1 MMNLTRRGFLGVST
15 VVAGLGLTAC
25 NNSEKKT
32 DSDNDGKKDT
42 ADVNSV
48 ETVGASEELVKA
60 AKEEGKLVVYGSCE
74 EEYLNAVCTNFKKLY
89 GIDVQAQR
97 LSTGEVAAKIEE
109 ENGHPSADVWF
120 GGTTDPYNV
129 TSSKGLLEQ
138 YEPKNA
144 SHLISDKFKSTN
156 NDWYGIYK
164 GILGIMYDKNELER
178 LKIDPP
184 QDYKDLTDSKYKGLI
199 WSSNYNTAGTAKLI
213 INTVIQK
220 YGHDQGVQYLVDLD
234 KNIAQYTKSGSG
246 PSKAIGTGECTIG
259 LGMLHDGI
267 YQIVDQ
273 EHDNIGL
280 QIPSSGASYEVGA
293 TAIFKGAAH
302 ANAAKLWVEYALSP
316 ACVNLAQEN
325 GSYQFLVIDNAKQP
339 EIATQYGL
347 DPNNVMDYDFEN
359 AKKNTE
365 QYVKDVMEALGGGD
379 NRFKTE

>member
-1 MMNLTRRGFLGVST
+1 MSNLTRRNFFGVSA
-15 VVAGLGLTAC
+15 VVAGLGITAC
-25 NNSEKKT
+25 KKSDSDAGEKKESDTNST
-32 DSDNDGKKDT
+32 D
-42 ADVNSV
+42 A
-48 ETVGASEELVKA
+48 VGAPEELVKA
-60 AKEEGKLVVYGSCE
+60 AKEEGKLIVYGSCE
-74 EEYLNAVCTNFKKLY
+74 EEYLNAVCANFKSLY

-129 TSSKGLLEQ
+129 SSSKGLLEQ

-156 NDWYGIYK
+156 KDWYGIYK
-164 GILGIMYDKNELER
+164 GILGILYDKEELER
-178 LKIDPP
+178 LKLDVP
-184 QDYKDLTDSKYKGLI
+184 QDYKDLIDPKYKGLI

-220 YGHDQGVQYLVDLD
+220 YGHDQGIQYLVDLD

-259 LGMLHDGI
+259 IGMLHDGI

-273 EHDNIGL
+273 EHENVGL

-302 ANAAKLWVEYALSP
+302 PNAAKLWIEYALSP
-316 ACVNLAQEN
+316 ACVDLAQKN
-325 GSYQFLVIDNAKQP
+325 GSYQFLVLDNAKQP
-339 EIATQYGL
+339 EIATEYGL
-347 DPNNVMDYDFEN
+347 DPNNVMDYNFED
-359 AKKNTE
+359 AKKHTE

-379 NRFKTE
+379 SRFKTE

>member
-1 MMNLTRRGFLGVST
+1 MSNLTRRNFFGVSA
-15 VVAGLGLTAC
+15 VVAGLGIAAC
-25 NNSEKKT
+25 KKSDSDAGEKKESDTNST
-32 DSDNDGKKDT
+32 D
-42 ADVNSV
+42 
-48 ETVGASEELVKA
+48 TVGAPEELVKA
-60 AKEEGKLVVYGSCE
+60 AKEEGKLIVYGSCE
-74 EEYLNAVCTNFKKLY
+74 EEYLNAVCANFKSLY

-156 NDWYGIYK
+156 KDWYGIYK
-164 GILGIMYDKNELER
+164 GILGILYDKEELQR
-178 LKIDPP
+178 LKLDVP
-184 QDYKDLTDSKYKGLI
+184 QDYKDLIDPKYKGLI

-220 YGHDQGVQYLVDLD
+220 YGHDQGIQYLVDLD

-246 PSKAIGTGECTIG
+246 PSKAIGAGECTIG
-259 LGMLHDGI
+259 IGMLHDGI

-273 EHDNIGL
+273 EHENVGL

-302 ANAAKLWVEYALSP
+302 PNAAKLWIEYALSP
-316 ACVNLAQEN
+316 ACVDLAQKN
-325 GSYQFLVIDNAKQP
+325 GSYQFLVIDDAKQP
-339 EIATQYGL
+339 EIATEYGL
-347 DPNNVMDYDFEN
+347 DPNNVMDYNFED

-365 QYVKDVMEALGGGD
+365 QYVKDVMQALGGGD
-379 NRFKTE
+379 SRFKTE

>member
-1 MMNLTRRGFLGVST
+1 MSNLTRRNFFGVSA
-15 VVAGLGLTAC
+15 VVAGLGITAC
-25 NNSEKKT
+25 KKSDSDAGEKKESDTNST
-32 DSDNDGKKDT
+32 D
-42 ADVNSV
+42 A
-48 ETVGASEELVKA
+48 VGAPEELVKE
-60 AKEEGKLVVYGSCE
+60 AKEEGKLIVYGSCE
-74 EEYLNAVCTNFKKLY
+74 EEYLNAVCANFKSLY

-129 TSSKGLLEQ
+129 SSSKGLLEQ

-156 NDWYGIYK
+156 KDWYGIYK
-164 GILGIMYDKNELER
+164 GILGILYDKEELER
-178 LKIDPP
+178 LKLDVP
-184 QDYKDLTDSKYKGLI
+184 QDYKDLIDPKYKGLI

-220 YGHDQGVQYLVDLD
+220 YGHDQGIQYLVDLD

-259 LGMLHDGI
+259 IGMLHDGI

-273 EHDNIGL
+273 EHENVGL

-302 ANAAKLWVEYALSP
+302 PNAAKLWVEYALSP
-316 ACVNLAQEN
+316 ACVDLAQKN

-339 EIATQYGL
+339 EIATEYGL
-347 DPNNVMDYDFEN
+347 DPNNVMDYNFED
-359 AKKNTE
+359 AKQHTE

-379 NRFKTE
+379 SRFKTE

>member
-1 MMNLTRRGFLGVST
+1 MSNLTRRNFFGVGA
-15 VVAGLGLTAC
+15 VVAGLGITAC
-25 NNSEKKT
+25 KKS
-32 DSDNDGKKDT
+32 DSDADKKESDT
-42 ADVNSV
+42 NSAD
-48 ETVGASEELVKA
+48 TVGAPEELVKA

-74 EEYLNAVCTNFKKLY
+74 EEYLNAVCSNFKSLY

-129 TSSKGLLEQ
+129 SSSKGLLEQ

-156 NDWYGIYK
+156 KDWYGIYK
-164 GILGIMYDKNELER
+164 GILGILYDKEELKR
-178 LKIDPP
+178 LKLDVP
-184 QDYKDLTDSKYKGLI
+184 QDYKDLIDPKYKGLI

-220 YGHDQGVQYLVDLD
+220 YGHDQGIQYLVDLD

-259 LGMLHDGI
+259 IGMLHDGI

-273 EHDNIGL
+273 EHENVGL

-293 TAIFKGAAH
+293 TAIFKGASH
-302 ANAAKLWVEYALSP
+302 PNAAKLWIEYALSP
-316 ACVNLAQEN
+316 ACVDLAQKN
-325 GSYQFLVIDNAKQP
+325 GSYQFLVLDNAKQP
-339 EIATQYGL
+339 EITTEYGL
-347 DPNNVMDYDFEN
+347 DPNNVMDYNFED

-365 QYVKDVMEALGGGD
+365 QYVKDVMSALGGGD
-379 NRFKTE
+379 SRFKTE

>member
-1 MMNLTRRGFLGVST
+1 MSNLTRRNFFGISA
-15 VVAGLGLTAC
+15 VVAGLGITAC
-25 NNSEKKT
+25 KKSDSDAGEKKESDTNST
-32 DSDNDGKKDT
+32 D
-42 ADVNSV
+42 
-48 ETVGASEELVKA
+48 TVGAPEELVKA
-60 AKEEGKLVVYGSCE
+60 AKEEGKLIVYGSCE
-74 EEYLNAVCTNFKKLY
+74 EEYINAVCANFKSLY

-129 TSSKGLLEQ
+129 SSSKGLLEQ

-156 NDWYGIYK
+156 KDWYGIYK
-164 GILGIMYDKNELER
+164 GILGILYDKDELQR
-178 LKIDPP
+178 LKLDVP
-184 QDYKDLTDSKYKGLI
+184 QDYKDLIDPKYKGLI

-220 YGHDQGVQYLVDLD
+220 YGHDQGIQYLVDLD

-259 LGMLHDGI
+259 IGMLHDGI

-273 EHDNIGL
+273 EHENVGL

-302 ANAAKLWVEYALSP
+302 PNAAKLWIEYALSP
-316 ACVNLAQEN
+316 ACVDLAQKN
-325 GSYQFLVIDNAKQP
+325 GSYQFLVIDDAKQP
-339 EIATQYGL
+339 EIATEYGL
-347 DPNNVMDYDFEN
+347 DPNNVMDYNFED
-359 AKKNTE
+359 AKKHTE

-379 NRFKTE
+379 SRFKTE

>member
-1 MMNLTRRGFLGVST
+1 MSNLTRRNFFGVSA
-15 VVAGLGLTAC
+15 VVAGLGITAC
-25 NNSEKKT
+25 KKSDSDAGEKKESDTNST
-32 DSDNDGKKDT
+32 D
-42 ADVNSV
+42 A
-48 ETVGASEELVKA
+48 VGAPEELVKA
-60 AKEEGKLVVYGSCE
+60 AKEEGKLIVYGSCE
-74 EEYLNAVCTNFKKLY
+74 EEYLNAVCANFKSLY

-156 NDWYGIYK
+156 KDWYGIYK
-164 GILGIMYDKNELER
+164 GILGILYDKEELER
-178 LKIDPP
+178 LKLDVP
-184 QDYKDLTDSKYKGLI
+184 QDYKDLIDPKYKGLI

-220 YGHDQGVQYLVDLD
+220 YGHDQGIQYLVDLD

-246 PSKAIGTGECTIG
+246 PSKAIGAGECTIG
-259 LGMLHDGI
+259 IGMLHDGI

-273 EHDNIGL
+273 EHENVGL

-302 ANAAKLWVEYALSP
+302 PNAAKLWIEYALSP
-316 ACVNLAQEN
+316 ACVDLAQKN
-325 GSYQFLVIDNAKQP
+325 GSYQFLVLDNAKQP
-339 EIATQYGL
+339 EIATEYGL
-347 DPNNVMDYDFEN
+347 DPNNVMDYNFED

-365 QYVKDVMEALGGGD
+365 QYVKDVMQALGGGD
-379 NRFKTE
+379 SRFKTE

>member
-1 MMNLTRRGFLGVST
+1 MSNLTRRNFFGVSA
-15 VVAGLGLTAC
+15 VVAGLGITAC
-25 NNSEKKT
+25 KKSDSDAGEKKESDTNST
-32 DSDNDGKKDT
+32 D
-42 ADVNSV
+42 
-48 ETVGASEELVKA
+48 TVGAPEELVKA
-60 AKEEGKLVVYGSCE
+60 AKEEGKLIVYGSCE
-74 EEYLNAVCTNFKKLY
+74 EEYLNAVCANFKSLY

-156 NDWYGIYK
+156 KDWYGIYK
-164 GILGIMYDKNELER
+164 GILGILYDKEELQR
-178 LKIDPP
+178 LKLDVP
-184 QDYKDLTDSKYKGLI
+184 QDYKDLIDPKYKGLI

-220 YGHDQGVQYLVDLD
+220 YGHDHGIQYLVDLD

-246 PSKAIGTGECTIG
+246 PSKAIGAGECTIG
-259 LGMLHDGI
+259 IGMLHDGI

-273 EHDNIGL
+273 EHENVGL

-302 ANAAKLWVEYALSP
+302 PNAAKLWIEYALSP
-316 ACVNLAQEN
+316 ACVDLAQKN
-325 GSYQFLVIDNAKQP
+325 GSYQFLVLDNAKQP
-339 EIATQYGL
+339 EIATEYGL
-347 DPNNVMDYDFEN
+347 DPNNVMDYNFED

-365 QYVKDVMEALGGGD
+365 QYVKDVMQALGGGD
-379 NRFKTE
+379 SRFKTE

>member
-1 MMNLTRRGFLGVST
+1 MSNLTRRNFFGVSA
-15 VVAGLGLTAC
+15 VVAGLGITAC
-25 NNSEKKT
+25 KKSDSDAGEKKESDTNST
-32 DSDNDGKKDT
+32 D
-42 ADVNSV
+42 
-48 ETVGASEELVKA
+48 TVGAPEELVKA
-60 AKEEGKLVVYGSCE
+60 AKEEGKLIVYGSCE
-74 EEYLNAVCTNFKKLY
+74 EEYLNAVCNNFKSLY

-156 NDWYGIYK
+156 KDWYGIYK
-164 GILGIMYDKNELER
+164 GILGILYDKEELQR
-178 LKIDPP
+178 LKLDVP
-184 QDYKDLTDSKYKGLI
+184 QDYKDLIDPKYKGLI

-220 YGHDQGVQYLVDLD
+220 YGHDQGIQYLVDLD

-246 PSKAIGTGECTIG
+246 PSKAIGAGECTIG
-259 LGMLHDGI
+259 IGMLHDGI

-273 EHDNIGL
+273 EHENVGL

-302 ANAAKLWVEYALSP
+302 PNAAKLWIEYALSP
-316 ACVNLAQEN
+316 ACVDLAQKN

-339 EIATQYGL
+339 EIATEYGL
-347 DPNNVMDYDFEN
+347 DPNNVMDYNFED

-379 NRFKTE
+379 SRFKTE

>member
-1 MMNLTRRGFLGVST
+1 MSNLTRRNFFGVGA
-15 VVAGLGLTAC
+15 VVAGLGITAC
-25 NNSEKKT
+25 KKS
-32 DSDNDGKKDT
+32 DSDADKKESDT
-42 ADVNSV
+42 NSAD
-48 ETVGASEELVKA
+48 TVGAPEELVKA

-74 EEYLNAVCTNFKKLY
+74 EEYLNAVCANFKSLY

-97 LSTGEVAAKIEE
+97 LSTGEVAAKVEE

-129 TSSKGLLEQ
+129 SSSKGLLEQ

-156 NDWYGIYK
+156 KDWYGIYK
-164 GILGIMYDKNELER
+164 GILGILYDKEELKR
-178 LKIDPP
+178 LKLDVP
-184 QDYKDLTDSKYKGLI
+184 QDYKDLIDPKYKGLI

-220 YGHDQGVQYLVDLD
+220 YGHDQGIQYLVDLD

-259 LGMLHDGI
+259 IGMLHDGI

-273 EHDNIGL
+273 EHENVGL

-293 TAIFKGAAH
+293 TAIFKGASH
-302 ANAAKLWVEYALSP
+302 PNAAKLWIEYALSP
-316 ACVNLAQEN
+316 ACVDLAQKN
-325 GSYQFLVIDNAKQP
+325 GSYQFLVLDNAKQP
-339 EIATQYGL
+339 EIATEYGL
-347 DPNNVMDYDFEN
+347 DPNNVMDYNFED

-365 QYVKDVMEALGGGD
+365 QYVKDVMSALGGGD
-379 NRFKTE
+379 SRFKTE

>member
-1 MMNLTRRGFLGVST
+1 MSNLTRRNFFGVSA
-15 VVAGLGLTAC
+15 VVAGLGITAC
-25 NNSEKKT
+25 KKSDSDAGEKKESDTNST
-32 DSDNDGKKDT
+32 D
-42 ADVNSV
+42 A
-48 ETVGASEELVKA
+48 VGAPEELVKA
-60 AKEEGKLVVYGSCE
+60 AKEEGKLIVYGSCE
-74 EEYLNAVCTNFKKLY
+74 EEYLNAVCANFKSLY

-129 TSSKGLLEQ
+129 SSSKGLLEQ

-156 NDWYGIYK
+156 KDWYGIYK
-164 GILGIMYDKNELER
+164 GILGILYDKEELGR
-178 LKIDPP
+178 LKLDVP
-184 QDYKDLTDSKYKGLI
+184 QDYKDLIDPKYKGLI

-220 YGHDQGVQYLVDLD
+220 YGHDQGIQYLVDLD

-259 LGMLHDGI
+259 IGMLHDGI

-273 EHDNIGL
+273 EHENVGL

-302 ANAAKLWVEYALSP
+302 PNAAKLWVEYALSP
-316 ACVNLAQEN
+316 ACVDLAQKN

-339 EIATQYGL
+339 EIATEYGL
-347 DPNNVMDYDFEN
+347 DPNNVMDYNFED
-359 AKKNTE
+359 AKQHTE

-379 NRFKTE
+379 SRFKTE

>member
-1 MMNLTRRGFLGVST
+1 MSNLTRRNFFSVSA
-15 VVAGLGLTAC
+15 VVAGLGITAC
-25 NNSEKKT
+25 KKSDSDAGEKKESDTNST
-32 DSDNDGKKDT
+32 D
-42 ADVNSV
+42 
-48 ETVGASEELVKA
+48 TVGAPEELVKA
-60 AKEEGKLVVYGSCE
+60 AKEEGKLIVYGSCE
-74 EEYLNAVCTNFKKLY
+74 EEYLNAVCANFKSLY

-156 NDWYGIYK
+156 KDWYGIYK
-164 GILGIMYDKNELER
+164 GILGILYDKEELQR
-178 LKIDPP
+178 LKLDVP
-184 QDYKDLTDSKYKGLI
+184 QDYKDLIDPKYKGLI

-220 YGHDQGVQYLVDLD
+220 YGHDQGIQYLVDLD

-246 PSKAIGTGECTIG
+246 PSKAIGAGECTIG
-259 LGMLHDGI
+259 IGMLHDGI

-273 EHDNIGL
+273 EHENVGL

-302 ANAAKLWVEYALSP
+302 PNAAKLWIEYALSP
-316 ACVNLAQEN
+316 ACVDLAQKN
-325 GSYQFLVIDNAKQP
+325 GSYQFLVLDNAKQP
-339 EIATQYGL
+339 EIATEYGL
-347 DPNNVMDYDFEN
+347 DPNNVMDYNFED

-379 NRFKTE
+379 SRFKTE

>member
-1 MMNLTRRGFLGVST
+1 MSNLTRRNFFGVSA
-15 VVAGLGLTAC
+15 VVAGLGITAC
-25 NNSEKKT
+25 KKSDSDTGEKKESDTNST
-32 DSDNDGKKDT
+32 D
-42 ADVNSV
+42 A
-48 ETVGASEELVKA
+48 VGAPEELVKA
-60 AKEEGKLVVYGSCE
+60 AKEEGKLIVYGSCE
-74 EEYLNAVCTNFKKLY
+74 EEYINAVCANFKSLY

-129 TSSKGLLEQ
+129 TSAKGLLEQ

-156 NDWYGIYK
+156 KDWYGIYK
-164 GILGIMYDKNELER
+164 GILGILYDKEELQR
-178 LKIDPP
+178 LKLDVP
-184 QDYKDLTDSKYKGLI
+184 QDYKDLIDPKYKGLI

-220 YGHDQGVQYLVDLD
+220 YGHDQGIQYLVDLD

-246 PSKAIGTGECTIG
+246 PSKAIGAGECTIG
-259 LGMLHDGI
+259 IGMLHDGI

-273 EHDNIGL
+273 EHENVGL

-302 ANAAKLWVEYALSP
+302 PNAAKLWIEYALSP
-316 ACVNLAQEN
+316 ACVDLAQKN
-325 GSYQFLVIDNAKQP
+325 GSYQFLVIDDAKQP
-339 EIATQYGL
+339 EIATEYGL
-347 DPNNVMDYDFEN
+347 DPNNVMDYNFED

-365 QYVKDVMEALGGGD
+365 QYVKDVMQALGGGD
-379 NRFKTE
+379 SRFKTE

>member
-1 MMNLTRRGFLGVST
+1 MSNLTRRNFFGVSA
-15 VVAGLGLTAC
+15 VVAGLGIAAC
-25 NNSEKKT
+25 KKSDSDAGEKKESDTNST
-32 DSDNDGKKDT
+32 D
-42 ADVNSV
+42 A
-48 ETVGASEELVKA
+48 VGAPEELVKA
-60 AKEEGKLVVYGSCE
+60 AKEEGKLIVYGSCE
-74 EEYLNAVCTNFKKLY
+74 EEYLNAVCANFKSLY

-129 TSSKGLLEQ
+129 SSSKGLLEQ

-156 NDWYGIYK
+156 KDWYGIYK
-164 GILGIMYDKNELER
+164 GILGILYDKEELQR
-178 LKIDPP
+178 LKLDVP
-184 QDYKDLTDSKYKGLI
+184 QDYKDLIDPKYKGLI

-220 YGHDQGVQYLVDLD
+220 YGHDQGIQYLVDLD

-259 LGMLHDGI
+259 IGMLHDGI

-273 EHDNIGL
+273 EHENVGL

-302 ANAAKLWVEYALSP
+302 PNAAKLWIEYALSP
-316 ACVNLAQEN
+316 ACVDLAQKN

-339 EIATQYGL
+339 EIATEYGL
-347 DPNNVMDYDFEN
+347 DPNNVMDYNFED
-359 AKKNTE
+359 AKKHTE

-379 NRFKTE
+379 SRFKTE

>member
-1 MMNLTRRGFLGVST
+1 MSNLTRRNFFGVSA
-15 VVAGLGLTAC
+15 VVAGLGITAC
-25 NNSEKKT
+25 KKSDSDAGEKKE
-32 DSDNDGKKDT
+32 SDT
-42 ADVNSV
+42 NSSD
-48 ETVGASEELVKA
+48 TVGAPEELVKA
-60 AKEEGKLVVYGSCE
+60 AKEEGKLIVYGSCE
-74 EEYLNAVCTNFKKLY
+74 EEYLNAVCANFKSLY

-156 NDWYGIYK
+156 KDWYGIYK
-164 GILGIMYDKNELER
+164 GILGILYDKEELER
-178 LKIDPP
+178 LKLDVP
-184 QDYKDLTDSKYKGLI
+184 QDYKDLIDPKYKGLI

-220 YGHDQGVQYLVDLD
+220 YGHDQGIQYLVDLD

-259 LGMLHDGI
+259 IGMLHDGI

-273 EHDNIGL
+273 EHENVGL

-302 ANAAKLWVEYALSP
+302 PNAAKLWIEYALSP
-316 ACVNLAQEN
+316 ACVDLAQKN

-339 EIATQYGL
+339 EIATEYGL
-347 DPNNVMDYDFEN
+347 DPNNVMDYNFDD
-359 AKKNTE
+359 AKKHTE

-379 NRFKTE
+379 SRFKTE

>member
-1 MMNLTRRGFLGVST
+1 MSNLTRRNFFGVSA
-15 VVAGLGLTAC
+15 VVAGLGITAC
-25 NNSEKKT
+25 KKSDSDAGEKKESDTNST
-32 DSDNDGKKDT
+32 D
-42 ADVNSV
+42 
-48 ETVGASEELVKA
+48 TVGAPEELVKA
-60 AKEEGKLVVYGSCE
+60 AKEEGKLIVYGSCE
-74 EEYLNAVCTNFKKLY
+74 EEYLNAVCANFKSLY
-89 GIDVQAQR
+89 GIDVQTQR

-156 NDWYGIYK
+156 KDWYGIYK
-164 GILGIMYDKNELER
+164 GILGILYDKEELQR
-178 LKIDPP
+178 LKLDVP
-184 QDYKDLTDSKYKGLI
+184 QDYKDLIDPKYKGLI

-220 YGHDQGVQYLVDLD
+220 YGHDQGIQYLVDLD

-246 PSKAIGTGECTIG
+246 PSKAIGAGECTIG
-259 LGMLHDGI
+259 IGMLHDGI

-273 EHDNIGL
+273 EHENVGL

-302 ANAAKLWVEYALSP
+302 PNAAKLWIEYALSP
-316 ACVNLAQEN
+316 ACVDLAQKN
-325 GSYQFLVIDNAKQP
+325 GSYQFLVLDNAKQP
-339 EIATQYGL
+339 EIATEYGL
-347 DPNNVMDYDFEN
+347 DPNNVMDYNFED

-379 NRFKTE
+379 SRFKTE

>member
-1 MMNLTRRGFLGVST
+1 M
-15 VVAGLGLTAC
+15 C
-25 NNSEKKT
+25 N
-32 DSDNDGKKDT
+32 
-42 ADVNSV
+42 
-48 ETVGASEELVKA
+48 
-60 AKEEGKLVVYGSCE
+60 
-74 EEYLNAVCTNFKKLY
+74 NFKKLY

-302 ANAAKLWVEYALSP
+302 TNAAKLWVEYALSP